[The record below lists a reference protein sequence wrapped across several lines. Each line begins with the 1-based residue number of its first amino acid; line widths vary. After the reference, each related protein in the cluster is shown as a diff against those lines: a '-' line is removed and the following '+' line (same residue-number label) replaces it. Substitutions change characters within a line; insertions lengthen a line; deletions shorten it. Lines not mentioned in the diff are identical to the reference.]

1 VVGINSAGSSN
12 GSGIGFAIPSAVARR
27 VAENL
32 AAGKAPADPFV
43 GVCTEPI
50 EAALASGRS
59 VDGYGYLVVGV
70 MSGGPASQ
78 AGVQANDVIQGVSG
92 VALNNGMT
100 LGGALQ
106 VHSAGDHVKFT
117 VKRGG
122 NLTDLTVQLGAQPS
136 TPASC

>member
-32 AAGKAPADPFV
+32 AAGKSPADPFV
-43 GVCTEPI
+43 GVCTQPI

-59 VDGYGYLVVGV
+59 VDGYGYVVVGV
-70 MSGGPASQ
+70 VGGGPASQ
-78 AGVQANDVIQGVSG
+78 AGIQANDVIQGVAG
-92 VALNNGMT
+92 VPLNNGMT

-106 VHSAGDHVKFT
+106 VHSAGDQVKFT
-117 VKRGG
+117 VKRSGS
-122 NLTDLTVQLGAQPS
+122 LSDLNVRLGPQPS